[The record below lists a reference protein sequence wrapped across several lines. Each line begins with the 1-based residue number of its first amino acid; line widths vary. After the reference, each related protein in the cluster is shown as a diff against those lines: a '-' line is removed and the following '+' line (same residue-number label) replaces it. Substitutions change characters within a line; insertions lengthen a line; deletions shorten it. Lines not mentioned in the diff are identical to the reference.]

1 MIFQASLANAQML
14 IPSSQG
20 GVSSILLEGRTL
32 LALAT
37 TVYGPGGIDQVLPE
51 PLSPCA
57 ALVRAVTE
65 NSLWIE
71 NHWGR
76 GGDHSVLIHS
86 TVTCSTRCW
95 GTWL

>member
-37 TVYGPGGIDQVLPE
+37 TVYGPGGIDQVPPDPSLGSLIP
-51 PLSPCA
+51 PWAPDPSLGPQCCCSPV
-57 ALVRAVTE
+57 L
-65 NSLWIE
+65 
-71 NHWGR
+71 
-76 GGDHSVLIHS
+76 HS
-86 TVTCSTRCW
+86 
-95 GTWL
+95 WL

>member
-37 TVYGPGGIDQVLPE
+37 TVYGPGGIDQVP
-51 PLSPCA
+51 PDPP
-57 ALVRAVTE
+57 
-65 NSLWIE
+65 
-71 NHWGR
+71 
-76 GGDHSVLIHS
+76 
-86 TVTCSTRCW
+86 
-95 GTWL
+95 